1 MCIATLRENT
11 GLIMTQTMEKKIL
24 NNKTASFFSKIPEC
38 GLKRSDVLPAISQ
51 YIRKFIQQKIQF
63 SGSFLSMNFH

>member
-24 NNKTASFFSKIPEC
+24 NNPTASFFSKIP
-38 GLKRSDVLPAISQ
+38 
-51 YIRKFIQQKIQF
+51 
-63 SGSFLSMNFH
+63 